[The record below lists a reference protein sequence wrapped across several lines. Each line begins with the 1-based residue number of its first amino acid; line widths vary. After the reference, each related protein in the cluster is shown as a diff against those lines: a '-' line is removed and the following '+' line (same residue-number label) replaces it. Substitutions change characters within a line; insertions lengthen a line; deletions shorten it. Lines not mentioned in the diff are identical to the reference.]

1 MTEDVDENV
10 REAYRAMFVRARAV
24 DNDPGEQRPRSFEH
38 ALRLLIPS
46 DHVDV
51 IEEVSD
57 DDA

>member
-1 MTEDVDENV
+1 
-10 REAYRAMFVRARAV
+10 MFDRTRAV
-24 DNDPGEQRPRSFEH
+24 DGGPGEQPPRSFEP

-51 IEEVSD
+51 IEEVTE

>member
-1 MTEDVDENV
+1 MSTTAHTVD
-10 REAYRAMFVRARAV
+10 
-24 DNDPGEQRPRSFEH
+24 DDPGEQPPRSFEH

-51 IEEVSD
+51 IEEVTE